1 MVQKLKKQEVMQYNK
16 QETSAMI
23 KMAIHA
29 VLDYEPDTKKRYP
42 IKENINY
49 SVGDKYIIITYTNDY
64 IIGHTGDVNNPMET
78 LPVEDEDY
86 IELEKV
92 KTVGDVFDFVQQ
104 FIDYI
109 R

>member
-1 MVQKLKKQEVMQYNK
+1 MQYTKQEL
-16 QETSAMI
+16 EGMI

-29 VLDYEPDTKKRYP
+29 VLDYEPDTKKKFP

-49 SVGDKYIIITYTNDY
+49 SVGYKYINITYTNDY
-64 IIGHTGDVNNPMET
+64 NIGHTGDVNNPMET
-78 LPVEDEDY
+78 LPVQDEDY

-92 KTVGDVFDFVQQ
+92 KTVGDVFDFIQG
-104 FIDYI
+104 FIDNI